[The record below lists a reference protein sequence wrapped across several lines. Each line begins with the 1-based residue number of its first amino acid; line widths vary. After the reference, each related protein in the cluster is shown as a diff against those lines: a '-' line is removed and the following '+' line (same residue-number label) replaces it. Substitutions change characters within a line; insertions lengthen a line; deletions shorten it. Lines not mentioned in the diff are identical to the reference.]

1 MPAAM
6 PTLLS
11 VNLNKVALLRN
22 QRDIGLPDL
31 AAAARTVLKA
41 GAHGV
46 TVHPRPDERH
56 IRFADVPMLSAIVA
70 EHGGGAEYNIEGYPS
85 EDWLRLV
92 EDNRAHQATLVPDPP
107 EAHTSEEGWDLDRD
121 AETLRPVVARLKAR
135 GIRVSLF
142 IDPDPA
148 APAKAKALGADAVE
162 IYTGDY
168 AHGRPLDGYRATGLA
183 AHEAG
188 LRLNAGH
195 DLSLTN
201 LGAFLDAVPWT
212 AEVSIGHAITA
223 EALWMGWDAVVAA
236 YLTICSGPRG

>member
-1 MPAAM
+1 M

-22 QRDIGLPDL
+22 QRDIGLPDPVE
-31 AAAARTVLKA
+31 AARAVLKA

-46 TVHPRPDERH
+46 TVHPRPDQRH
-56 IRFADVPMLSAIVA
+56 IRFTDVPALAAAVQA
-70 EHGGGAEYNIEGYPS
+70 HGGGAEYNIEGYPS

-92 EDNRAHQATLVPDPP
+92 EENRADQATLVPDPP
-107 EAHTSEEGWDLDRD
+107 EAHTSEEGWNLDTQ
-121 AETLRPVVARLKAR
+121 AEALRPVIARLKTA
-135 GIRVSLF
+135 GIRVSVF

-148 APAKAKALGADAVE
+148 APAKARALGADAVE

-168 AHGRPLDGYRATGLA
+168 AHGRPLDDYRATGLA
-183 AHEAG
+183 AQEAG

-236 YLTICSGPRG
+236 YLSICSAPRP

>member
-1 MPAAM
+1 M
-6 PTLLS
+6 PTMLS

-22 QRDIGLPDL
+22 QRDIGLPDV
-31 AAAARTVLKA
+31 AEAARTVLAA

-56 IRFADVPMLSAIVA
+56 IRRSDVPVLAAVVR
-70 EHGGGAEYNIEGYPS
+70 EHGNGAEYNIEGFPS
-85 EDWLRLV
+85 EDWLQLV
-92 EDNRAHQATLVPDPP
+92 IDNGAHQATLVPDPP
-107 EAHTSEEGWDLDRD
+107 EAHTSEEGWDLDAQ
-121 AETLRPVVARLKAR
+121 AEFLRPVIARLNAA

-142 IDPDPA
+142 IEPDPA
-148 APAKAKALGADAVE
+148 APAKARALGAGAVE
-162 IYTGDY
+162 IYTGAY
-168 AHGRPLDGYRATGLA
+168 AHGRPLDDYRAAGRA

-223 EALWMGWDAVVAA
+223 EALWMGWSRVVGA
-236 YLTICSGPRG
+236 YRDICVFPREMA